1 MPLYNNRGGSSMPQ
15 AAQSA
20 MSSATNAMAHQQKQE
35 TRTTKQESNFWDD
48 LYKGARAIGEVA
60 GAANNIADATND
72 VWKMYDEYKVRDA
85 YDEMSKVY
93 AEGGMDALQN
103 NPNFQDYHHA
113 QALGRIMNDRA
124 KSEKGQLE
132 IRQNAMKMA
141 EQNYLDTRAALLP
154 GLEAFKS
161 GDMNAFNNS
170 MVNASKISNLP
181 YMVEPQQDG
190 TYKLLF
196 RSSEEGKFVDTGR
209 KLSAA
214 EVNQIGQE
222 YLRGE
227 VNILRGAGMQ
237 LSPINERQML
247 YNARSYMASSDSNR
261 QFRDIENHVP
271 LYDANGR
278 YVGNAIKQVN
288 IRDGSMDTLYETYG
302 TNGQPMGTFT
312 GTDLAQKGYT
322 TGKSAKAA
330 AAAARASGGGRS
342 GGGGGRGRGG
352 SGGNSG
358 SINGQ
363 PITPGNY
370 GVSPDGAKAFMD
382 VCTSVGED
390 GSKTIN
396 YRAVAALKSLR
407 RMTGKDELEIAGA
420 YQQAMAMGLSS
431 DQAIREM
438 QRQASDYIGGQSQGQ
453 TTQGQAQPQQQPS
466 QTQTNPGSQRIL
478 DAANNETHQQQSSSE
493 EMGPVN
499 PATINLMYQNMPDGT
514 RQAFMVTK
522 QGAIPLSQE
531 QEDEII
537 AAQGGESIFRGVS
550 IKPDPIPARKNHV
563 TYQDVA
569 SQLSDTEKAEWQ
581 RTGKLPSRYYQVR

>member
-1 MPLYNNRGGSSMPQ
+1 MPQ

-60 GAANNIADATND
+60 GAVNNIADATND

-93 AEGGMDALQN
+93 AEGGLDALQN

-124 KSEKGQLE
+124 NSEKGQLE
-132 IRQNAMKMA
+132 IRQNAMKLA

-154 GLEAFKS
+154 GLEAFKN

-312 GTDLAQKGYT
+312 GTDLSQKGYT

-352 SGGNSG
+352 SASGGGADGQGNFSLTQSDISMFNKFATTKNEEGEKETDYELSAVLQGVSRRTGLTPAATISAYQKNIQAAMSRGASPEMAQKLVLQAMSGGQLAQKQPTNPTQNQSLPNQASSQQQAAQDPTTARINKAAGPG
-358 SINGQ
+358 SIPQKPSAGQ
-363 PITPGNY
+363 PMPTTLEEQ
-370 GVSPDGAKAFMD
+370 D
-382 VCTSVGED
+382 SV
-390 GSKTIN
+390 
-396 YRAVAALKSLR
+396 R
-407 RMTGKDELEIAGA
+407 
-420 YQQAMAMGLSS
+420 
-431 DQAIREM
+431 
-438 QRQASDYIGGQSQGQ
+438 
-453 TTQGQAQPQQQPS
+453 
-466 QTQTNPGSQRIL
+466 
-478 DAANNETHQQQSSSE
+478 
-493 EMGPVN
+493 
-499 PATINLMYQNMPDGT
+499 
-514 RQAFMVTK
+514 
-522 QGAIPLSQE
+522 
-531 QEDEII
+531 
-537 AAQGGESIFRGVS
+537 AAQEGVLRGIQSVYDFFNS
-550 IKPDPIPARKNHV
+550 PNDYTDPEDYWDR
-563 TYQDVA
+563 
-569 SQLSDTEKAEWQ
+569 
-581 RTGKLPSRYYQVR
+581 